1 MVQGYLTPK
10 QQRLD
15 LATIDE
21 FAAQYGEYPVC
32 YRGEKHWFF
41 MYKGIILRGKEPKH
55 ARHAL
60 AEALRQ
66 HRTA

>member
-32 YRGEKHWFF
+32 YRIDRDWFHF
-41 MYKGIILRGKEPKH
+41 ATLDTGVDILSVC
-55 ARHAL
+55 
-60 AEALRQ
+60 
-66 HRTA
+66 